1 MRQLLQKRRIRVT
14 MKRSRSRLAAALA
27 TDATRRAHDRA
38 RLRSHL
44 AKSALLDGKRMAAD
58 LAEALRRISRMPQR

>member
-1 MRQLLQKRRIRVT
+1 
-14 MKRSRSRLAAALA
+14 
-27 TDATRRAHDRA
+27 
-38 RLRSHL
+38 LRSHL